1 MLVVEQNGSYVILT
15 HLSVLLM
22 LSFFTSLTLGCN
34 RASDSVH
41 AIFKPT
47 SIAVLVIYGT
57 PLAYLFTQKG
67 QGAISGK
74 KKVPLPIC
82 SSNSI
87 GLLSCMCKDVNVF
100 LLDIEIEFSQFLDF
114 LHL

>member
-22 LSFFTSLTLGCN
+22 VSFFTSVNLGCN
-34 RASDSVH
+34 RAGDSVH
-41 AIFKPT
+41 TIFIST
-47 SIAVLVIYGT
+47 SIVTLVIYGT

-74 KKVPLPIC
+74 KKVPLPIY

-87 GLLSCMCKDVNVF
+87 GLLSCMCKNVNVF
-100 LLDIEIEFSQFLDF
+100 LLDIEIEFSQCLDF
-114 LHL
+114 LQL